1 MSRARQAQPPPTP
14 TQTSQPPPPP
24 PSSSSN
30 PMDSM
35 DMSGNSGYCQPLMI
49 QGQHLGEHGR
59 PEVTFSTANQTS
71 NTASLE
77 QAFSALKLKPNEF
90 VCEFYDLEVVVK
102 NGIVLQYIN
111 TNHTGATC
119 MIGATRIGAVDP
131 RRIPIYLSRNLSTI
145 RQHAVSVLRTHF
157 RHTLC
162 STGVLEKL
170 SPDDYSIS
178 FSWASVT
185 EAGRQLHPFGKSDLP
200 LCYAGMDQLVS
211 PVWLSQSDP
220 HPTYVVN
227 VYIQL
232 LEANRR
238 SPAVVAKAREEE
250 AMKAEIAK
258 RPQKHPGKGPNY
270 GHRGDKWTE
279 NMITQITSVATDAAT
294 TAATTSAVA
303 AVKRGGPPFER
314 QFPHLPEGAPQ
325 EWNKTGRTPLPDN

>member
-1 MSRARQAQPPPTP
+1 
-14 TQTSQPPPPP
+14 
-24 PSSSSN
+24 
-30 PMDSM
+30 
-35 DMSGNSGYCQPLMI
+35 MI

-59 PEVTFSTANQTS
+59 PEVTFSTANQAS
-71 NTASLE
+71 NTSSLE
-77 QAFSALKLKPNEF
+77 QAFSALKLKPNEY
-90 VCEFYDLEVVVK
+90 VCEFYDLEVVMK

-170 SPDDYSIS
+170 SPEDYSIS

-211 PVWLSQSDP
+211 PIWLSQSDP

-250 AMKAEIAK
+250 AQRAEIAK
-258 RPQKHPGKGPNY
+258 RPQKHPGKGPNF
-270 GHRGDKWTE
+270 GHRGDKWE

-314 QFPHLPEGAPQ
+314 QFPHLPDGSPV

>member
-1 MSRARQAQPPPTP
+1 
-14 TQTSQPPPPP
+14 
-24 PSSSSN
+24 
-30 PMDSM
+30 
-35 DMSGNSGYCQPLMI
+35 MI
-49 QGQHLGEHGR
+49 QGQQLNEHGR
-59 PEVTFSTANQTS
+59 PEVTFSANQTS
-71 NTASLE
+71 GTGGLE
-77 QAFSALKLKPNEF
+77 QAFSQLKLKPNEF

-131 RRIPIYLSRNLSTI
+131 RRIPIYLSRNISMI

-157 RHTLC
+157 KHTLC

-211 PVWLSQSDP
+211 PIWLCQSDP

-232 LEANRR
+232 LSKIGELPPSSRR
-238 SPAVVAKAREEE
+238 PR
-250 AMKAEIAK
+250 K
-258 RPQKHPGKGPNY
+258 RINLRPKLPRGRRGSRIRNITMVISGP
-270 GHRGDKWTE
+270 
-279 NMITQITSVATDAAT
+279 
-294 TAATTSAVA
+294 
-303 AVKRGGPPFER
+303 
-314 QFPHLPEGAPQ
+314 
-325 EWNKTGRTPLPDN
+325 KT

>member
-1 MSRARQAQPPPTP
+1 MSRARQAQQPSTP
-14 TQTSQPPPPP
+14 TASSQPPPPP
-24 PSSSSN
+24 PSSN
-30 PMDSM
+30 PMESM
-35 DMSGNSGYCQPLMI
+35 DVSGSSGYQCQPLMI
-49 QGQHLGEHGR
+49 QGQQLNEHGR
-59 PEVTFSTANQTS
+59 PEVTFSANQTS
-71 NTASLE
+71 GTGGLE
-77 QAFSALKLKPNEF
+77 QAFSQLKLKPNEF

-131 RRIPIYLSRNLSTI
+131 RRIPIYLSRNISMI

-157 RHTLC
+157 KHTLC

-211 PVWLSQSDP
+211 PIWLCQSDP

-232 LEANRR
+232 LEQNRR
-238 SPAVVAKAREEE
+238 APTVIAKAREEDQL
-250 AMKAEIAK
+250 KAEIAK
-258 RPQKHPGKGPNY
+258 RPQRIPNQKHYNGN
-270 GHRGDKWTE
+270 KWTE

-303 AVKRGGPPFER
+303 AIKRGGPPFEK
-314 QFPHLPEGAPQ
+314 QYPHLPEGSPP